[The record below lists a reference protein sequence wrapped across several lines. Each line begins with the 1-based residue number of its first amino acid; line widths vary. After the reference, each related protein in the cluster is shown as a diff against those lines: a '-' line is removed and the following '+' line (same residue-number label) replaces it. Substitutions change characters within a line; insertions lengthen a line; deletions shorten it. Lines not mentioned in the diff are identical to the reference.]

1 MNLNT
6 SIDKKYIYRYLSSN
20 KQING
25 MFHIS
30 HGMAEHI
37 GRYNWLINKL
47 NEDGYHVIAIDHR
60 GHGKR
65 IEDNLKGYFAD
76 KDGWDYVV
84 NDLVDII
91 EESSREFPDL
101 KQYLIGHSMG
111 SWIALSAVQKNIRID
126 GLILSGSSKVPSSLL
141 RFQKSLLM
149 ILILIFG
156 KKSYGKY
163 FDEMILGAYN
173 KFFSPNRTTK
183 DWISSDNLNV
193 DEYINDPMCGFVVTN
208 GLWLDLANG
217 MIDVFEYKKYAGTD
231 KDLRVFLISGSKD
244 PVGQNGKGVS
254 SLYKF
259 LKDIFPNTSME
270 IIKNARHEVFS
281 EKNKKDNYQKL
292 IRFIS
297 S

>member
-76 KDGWDYVV
+76 KDGWDHVV

-111 SWIALSAVQKNIRID
+111 SWIALSAVQKNIKID

-163 FDEMILGAYN
+163 FDEMILGSYN
-173 KFFSPNRTTK
+173 KFFSPNRTAK

-217 MIDVFEYKKYAGTD
+217 MIDVFEHKKYAGTD
-231 KDLRVFLISGSKD
+231 KGLRVFLISGSKD

-259 LKDIFPNTSME
+259 LKDIFPNTSMD

>member
-6 SIDKKYIYRYLSSN
+6 SIDKKYTYRYLSNN

-37 GRYNWLINKL
+37 GRYKWLINKL

-65 IEDNLKGYFAD
+65 IENNLKGYFAD

-111 SWIALSAVQKNIRID
+111 SWIALGAIQKGID
-126 GLILSGSSKVPSSLL
+126 IDCCILSGSSKVPKNLI
-141 RFQKSLLM
+141 KSQR
-149 ILILIFG
+149 IIISFLITFFG
-156 KKSYGKY
+156 KKSIGYLL
-163 FDEMILGAYN
+163 DNMILGEYN
-173 KFFSPNRTTK
+173 KSFSPNRTPK
-183 DWISSDNLNV
+183 DWISSDKQNV
-193 DEYINDPMCGFVVTN
+193 DEYIADPLCGFPVTN
-208 GLWLDLANG
+208 GLWNDLSSG
-217 MIDVFEYKKYAGTD
+217 F
-231 KDLRVFLISGSKD
+231 LRVFDNRNYDISKNIPLLIISGTHD
-244 PVGQNGKGVS
+244 PVGGNSKGVKK
-254 SLYKF
+254 LFEF
-259 LKDIFPNTSME
+259 LSTMFGNVELELIH
-270 IIKNARHEVFS
+270 NARHEVFS
-281 EKNKKDNYQKL
+281 EINKENNYNKL
-292 IRFIS
+292 LNFIKKI
-297 S
+297 

>member
-25 MFHIS
+25 VFHIS

-65 IEDNLKGYFAD
+65 VEDNLKGYFAD
-76 KDGWDYVV
+76 KDGWDHVV

-111 SWIALSAVQKNIRID
+111 SWIALSAVQKNIKID

-163 FDEMILGAYN
+163 FDEMILGSYN
-173 KFFSPNRTTK
+173 KFFSPNRTAK

-217 MIDVFEYKKYAGTD
+217 MIDVFEHKKYAGTD
-231 KDLRVFLISGSKD
+231 KGLRVFLISGSKD

-259 LKDIFPNTSME
+259 LKDIFPNTSMD

>member
-1 MNLNT
+1 
-6 SIDKKYIYRYLSSN
+6 
-20 KQING
+20 
-25 MFHIS
+25 
-30 HGMAEHI
+30 
-37 GRYNWLINKL
+37 
-47 NEDGYHVIAIDHR
+47 
-60 GHGKR
+60 
-65 IEDNLKGYFAD
+65 
-76 KDGWDYVV
+76 
-84 NDLVDII
+84 LVDII

-111 SWIALSAVQKNIRID
+111 SWIALSAVQKNIKID

-163 FDEMILGAYN
+163 FDEMILGSYN
-173 KFFSPNRTTK
+173 KFFSPNRTAK

-217 MIDVFEYKKYAGTD
+217 MIDVFEHKKYAGTD
-231 KDLRVFLISGSKD
+231 KGLRVFLISGSKD

-259 LKDIFPNTSME
+259 LKDIFPNTSMD

>member
-76 KDGWDYVV
+76 KDGWDHVV

-111 SWIALSAVQKNIRID
+111 SWIALSAVQKNIKID

-149 ILILIFG
+149 ILILIYG

-163 FDEMILGAYN
+163 FDEMILGSYN
-173 KFFSPNRTTK
+173 KFFSPNRTAK

-217 MIDVFEYKKYAGTD
+217 MIDVFEHKKYAGTD
-231 KDLRVFLISGSKD
+231 KGLRVFLISGSKD

-259 LKDIFPNTSME
+259 LKDIFPNTSMD

>member
-65 IEDNLKGYFAD
+65 VEDNLKGYFAD
-76 KDGWDYVV
+76 KDGWDHVV

-111 SWIALSAVQKNIRID
+111 SWIALSAVQKNIKID

-163 FDEMILGAYN
+163 FDEMILGSYN

-217 MIDVFEYKKYAGTD
+217 MIDVFEHKKYAGTD
-231 KDLRVFLISGSKD
+231 KGLRVFLISGSKD

-259 LKDIFPNTSME
+259 LKDIFPNTSMD

>member
-65 IEDNLKGYFAD
+65 VEDNLKGYFAD
-76 KDGWDYVV
+76 KDGWDHVV

-91 EESSREFPDL
+91 KESSREFPDL

-111 SWIALSAVQKNIRID
+111 SWIALGAIQKGININCCV
-126 GLILSGSSKVPSSLL
+126 LSGSSKIPKNLIK
-141 RFQKSLLM
+141 FQRIIISF
-149 ILILIFG
+149 LITFFG
-156 KKSYGKY
+156 KKSTGY
-163 FDEMILGAYN
+163 FLDRMILGEYN
-173 KFFSPNRTTK
+173 KSFSPNRTPK
-183 DWISSDNLNV
+183 DWISSDNQNV
-193 DEYINDPMCGFVVTN
+193 DEYIADPLCGFPVTN
-208 GLWLDLANG
+208 GLWNDLSSG
-217 MIDVFEYKKYAGTD
+217 F
-231 KDLRVFLISGSKD
+231 LRVFDGRNYEMSKNIPLLIISGTHD
-244 PVGQNGKGVS
+244 PVGGNSKGVKK
-254 SLYKF
+254 LHEF
-259 LKDIFPNTSME
+259 LGNIFENVE
-270 IIKNARHEVFS
+270 LELINNARHEVFS
-281 EKNKKDNYQKL
+281 EINKENNYNMIL
-292 IRFIS
+292 NFIEKI
-297 S
+297 

>member
-65 IEDNLKGYFAD
+65 VEDNLKGYFAD
-76 KDGWDYVV
+76 KDGWDHVV

-111 SWIALSAVQKNIRID
+111 SWIALSAVQKNIKID

-163 FDEMILGAYN
+163 FDEMILGSYN
-173 KFFSPNRTTK
+173 KFFSPNRTAK

-217 MIDVFEYKKYAGTD
+217 MIDVFEHKKYAGTD
-231 KDLRVFLISGSKD
+231 KGLRVFLISGSKD

-259 LKDIFPNTSME
+259 LKDIFPNTSMD